1 MNNTNLDYRMKIM
14 KRRIKSLKR
23 ESKKKKNIINDFV
36 KFQNKIKGKFEIF
49 EKKMIKEKEEL
60 KQSIESF
67 K

>member
-23 ESKKKKNIINDFV
+23 ESKKMKNIINDFV